1 MKNLKVGSKI
11 NYQRFDFNMN
21 QYVNR
26 TAVVKKVMEYPNGTT
41 QTFIT
46 DLGDNSRNAISY
58 QGNLCLSIGA
68 RFA

>member
-1 MKNLKVGSKI
+1 MKNLKVNSKI
-11 NYQRFDFNMN
+11 NYQRYDFNTN
-21 QYVNR
+21 QYMNR
-26 TAVVKKVMEYPNGTT
+26 TAIVERVIEYPNGTT

-46 DLGDNSRNAISY
+46 DIGDNSRNAISY